1 MKLYLRLL
9 TYVKPYILLIF
20 VALLCTAIAQGG
32 NLYITYIIKSIIDSV
47 LVNKDF
53 AALNYVAI
61 SIFLVIFIQGA
72 ALYGQTYFM
81 SFAAQKVVIDIRR
94 AVYRHMQRL
103 SLVFFESRQTG
114 AIMSYITNDVSALQS
129 ALVDNVVDLVGQS
142 VVLIG
147 SIGYMFYIDWKLSL
161 VTFISLPFIIQAI
174 TISGRKLRVKSG
186 VLQQRAADITA
197 FLQES
202 ISSIKVMQS
211 FVQENY
217 ELTRFEIENDRNFRA
232 SMKTVQVSAIVT
244 PVINI
249 LSVLGIIAIIWY
261 GGREVIFGQITAG
274 DLVAFITLATN
285 LSNPVKRLGNVYGS
299 IQRALA
305 AAQRVFDVLDI
316 KPDITDSPDATV
328 LPPITGH
335 VAFKNISFEYKPG
348 EPVIS
353 NLTFS
358 AKPGQMIALVGPSGA
373 GKTTIANLLPRFY
386 DPTSGSI
393 TIDDHEISTVTLES
407 LRKQVGIVPQ
417 DTTLF
422 NGTVYQN
429 ILYGNLTATEE
440 EVTTAAKAANAH
452 NFITAMPE
460 GYETQIGER
469 GTLLS
474 GGQRQRICIARAILK
489 NPRILILDEATSAL
503 DTESEALVQKALETL
518 MIGRTSFVI
527 AHRLSTIRQADVIL
541 VLDKGHIVEKGTHT
555 ELLAAGGLYRKLHD
569 TQFKKGKE
577 EE

>member
-1 MKLYLRLL
+1 
-9 TYVKPYILLIF
+9 
-20 VALLCTAIAQGG
+20 
-32 NLYITYIIKSIIDSV
+32 
-47 LVNKDF
+47 
-53 AALNYVAI
+53 
-61 SIFLVIFIQGA
+61 
-72 ALYGQTYFM
+72 
-81 SFAAQKVVIDIRR
+81 
-94 AVYRHMQRL
+94 
-103 SLVFFESRQTG
+103 
-114 AIMSYITNDVSALQS
+114 
-129 ALVDNVVDLVGQS
+129 
-142 VVLIG
+142 
-147 SIGYMFYIDWKLSL
+147 
-161 VTFISLPFIIQAI
+161 
-174 TISGRKLRVKSG
+174 
-186 VLQQRAADITA
+186 
-197 FLQES
+197 
-202 ISSIKVMQS
+202 
-211 FVQENY
+211 
-217 ELTRFEIENDRNFRA
+217 
-232 SMKTVQVSAIVT
+232 
-244 PVINI
+244 
-249 LSVLGIIAIIWY
+249 
-261 GGREVIFGQITAG
+261 
-274 DLVAFITLATN
+274 
-285 LSNPVKRLGNVYGS
+285 
-299 IQRALA
+299 
-305 AAQRVFDVLDI
+305 
-316 KPDITDSPDATV
+316 
-328 LPPITGH
+328 
-335 VAFKNISFEYKPG
+335 
-348 EPVIS
+348 
-353 NLTFS
+353 
-358 AKPGQMIALVGPSGA
+358 
-373 GKTTIANLLPRFY
+373 
-386 DPTSGSI
+386 
-393 TIDDHEISTVTLES
+393 STVTLES